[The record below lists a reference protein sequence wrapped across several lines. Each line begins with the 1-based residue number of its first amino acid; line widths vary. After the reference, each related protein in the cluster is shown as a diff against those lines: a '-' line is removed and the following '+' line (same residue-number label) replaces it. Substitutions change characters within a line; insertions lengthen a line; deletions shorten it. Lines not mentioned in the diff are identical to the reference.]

1 MPIEIANLFYL
12 FDFFFTILVIIRVF
26 LFYYSIR
33 FRRFRS
39 CSRIFWN
46 ISSDINRNAKEFFLT
61 DINNFLF
68 SSIQIIRR
76 GATKGEWQWHGA
88 LNDIFSFFFFFFF
101 FTVDKTGFRVDW
113 YTRSRLI
120 FHASQCFVAWWSL
133 TPRHFYYPAYN
144 RQIFCVDSFRF
155 FLYSF
160 LFFSLDE
167 LSLL

>member
-12 FDFFFTILVIIRVF
+12 FDFFFAILVIIREF
-26 LFYYSIR
+26 LFHSIR

-46 ISSDINRNAKEFFLT
+46 INSDINRNAKEFFLT
-61 DINNFLF
+61 DINNF
-68 SSIQIIRR
+68 
-76 GATKGEWQWHGA
+76 
-88 LNDIFSFFFFFFF
+88 SFFFDSDYSTWRNEGWMAMTRRVKRHFFFLFFLFFF

-144 RQIFCVDSFRF
+144 RQIFRVNSFRF
-155 FLYSF
+155 FLYFF
-160 LFFSLDE
+160 LFF
-167 LSLL
+167 

>member
-101 FTVDKTGFRVDW
+101 SLRSIKLVFALTGIRVHVWSFTPHNVSSRGGRWPPVIFIIQRTIDK
-113 YTRSRLI
+113 Y
-120 FHASQCFVAWWSL
+120 FV
-133 TPRHFYYPAYN
+133 
-144 RQIFCVDSFRF
+144 
-155 FLYSF
+155 
-160 LFFSLDE
+160 
-167 LSLL
+167 